1 MSWSKGQYSE
11 FSKEEL
17 IDFLATADKQIELAI
32 DMLEVIQYG
41 ETSYSYWYK
50 NQAEEA
56 LERIRAGYYKT
67 TE

>member
-1 MSWSKGQYSE
+1 MSWFKSQYSE
-11 FSKEEL
+11 FNKEEL
-17 IDFLATADKQIELAI
+17 IDFLITADKQIELAI
-32 DMLEVIQYG
+32 DMLEIIQYG
-41 ETSYSYWYK
+41 DTSYSYWYK